1 MNDSRAAGGDGRFL
15 GAVTAAA
22 CHDLMNHF
30 ATFSQALGLMEDCLA
45 ADARTR
51 LRSLGFKGGFEHKE
65 RFQELIAMLHGQL
78 ERAVG
83 LTEALALAAH
93 SVDRE
98 GRDVPPPEAV
108 RALLV
113 LCERL
118 LKRRKVTAVLDT
130 AAPAATPPWPALR
143 QADYLGPVLEVLLA
157 CLPHMPMGGELRL
170 ACRAGAGA
178 LAVTIGPGEGRFSDD
193 ARAACLGAA
202 RAAGVEVAPG
212 ESLTL
217 VFQEQPTST
226 PASCPPDAG
235 QAS

>member
-1 MNDSRAAGGDGRFL
+1 MKEPRSASGDGRFL
-15 GAVTAAA
+15 GVVTAAA

-30 ATFSQALGLMEDCLA
+30 ATFTQALGLMEDCLA
-45 ADARTR
+45 ADARTK
-51 LRSLGFKGGFEHKE
+51 LRSFGLKGGFEHKA

-83 LTEALALAAH
+83 MTEALALAAH

-98 GRDVPPPEAV
+98 GRTASPPDAV

-113 LCERL
+113 LGERL
-118 LKRRKVTAVLDT
+118 LKRQKVTAAVET
-130 AAPAATPPWPALR
+130 PASPETPWPSLR
-143 QADYLGPVLEVLLA
+143 QADYLGPLLEVLLA
-157 CLPHMPMGGELRL
+157 CLPHLPMGGKLRL
-170 ACRAGAGA
+170 ACRAEAGA
-178 LAVTIGPGEGRFSDD
+178 LTVTIAPGEGRFSDD
-193 ARAACLGAA
+193 AQAAGLAAA
-202 RAAGVEVAPG
+202 RAAGVDAAPG

-226 PASCPPDAG
+226 PASRPPDAG